1 MDAEARE
8 ITIEMRRIT
17 GAIRWGKSG
26 VSRYHSWAMRIK
38 GICLWLLS
46 GLAVQSFAQQASAPH
61 LEKIG
66 TLTRLAV
73 DGKPFLVLGGELHNS
88 SSSSLTYMRPIW
100 PKLAAMNLNTV
111 LAPVSWELVEPQ
123 QGQFDFSLVDGLI
136 SQASQSDLH
145 LVFLW
150 FGSWKNG
157 VSTYVPGWVKENT
170 TRFPRAQDEHGANLD
185 ILSTFGN
192 ATREADAHAY
202 AALMKHIREVDNK
215 HTVLMMQVENEVGVL
230 GPGRD
235 RSAAANATWGEHV
248 PPALMEYLS
257 KHKNTLE
264 PELLEAWKKSGLKQ
278 NGTWP
283 EVFGDTQLA
292 QEFFMAWQ
300 YARYVD
306 SVAAAGKAE
315 YPIPMYVNAWQ
326 DQYPGQ
332 PGGDHPS
339 GGPVAYVL
347 DIWQAGAP
355 HIDIFSP
362 DIYLA
367 DFRTVCTR
375 YEHNGNPVLIPEARG
390 QLVGGPNALYT
401 LGQGAVGFSPFA
413 IDSITGNQD
422 LTEAYGALRQ
432 LTPLLTK
439 VERNQMGSVVQQ
451 TGETRTALV
460 LGGYLL
466 RITYIGP
473 RGEGPNARPA
483 SATPAAGLIIN
494 IGPNEFFVAGQ
505 GISIDFSADSA
516 GPPQTDLL
524 EVEDGSFVNGTWKA
538 ERRLNGDETNG
549 GNHVLLRPGRVDIQR
564 VRLYRHN

>member
-1 MDAEARE
+1 
-8 ITIEMRRIT
+8 
-17 GAIRWGKSG
+17 
-26 VSRYHSWAMRIK
+26 MRINA
-38 GICLWLLS
+38 ICLCPLLL
-46 GLAVQSFAQQASAPH
+46 GLSVHGFAQQPGAPH

-88 SSSSLTYMRPIW
+88 SSSSLAYMRPIW

-123 QGQFDFSLVDGLI
+123 EGKFDFSLVDGLI
-136 SQASQSDLH
+136 SQAAQSDLH

-157 VSTYVPGWVKENT
+157 VSTYAPGWVKENI

-185 ILSTFGN
+185 ILSTFGR

-202 AALMKHIREVDNK
+202 AALMKHIREVDNR
-215 HTVLMMQVENEVGVL
+215 HTVVMMQVENEVGVL

-235 RSAAANATWGEHV
+235 RSAAAIADWEQPV
-248 PPALMEYLS
+248 PHELIEYLS
-257 KHKNTLE
+257 KHKNMLE
-264 PELLEAWKKSGLKQ
+264 PELFEAWKKSGFAQ
-278 NGTWP
+278 NGTWAG
-283 EVFGDTQLA
+283 VFGDTRLA

-300 YARYVD
+300 YARYLDTVT
-306 SVAAAGKAE
+306 AAGKAE

-347 DIWQAGAP
+347 DMWQAGAP
-355 HIDIFSP
+355 HIDIFAP

-367 DFRTVCTR
+367 DFRTVCAR
-375 YEHNGNPVLIPEARG
+375 YEHNGNPLFIPEARG
-390 QLVGGPNALYT
+390 QVVGGPNALYA
-401 LGQGAVGFSPFA
+401 LGQGALGFSPFA
-413 IDSITGNQD
+413 IDSITGNEE
-422 LTEAYGALRQ
+422 LTQAYGVLKQ

-439 VERNQMGSVVQQ
+439 VGRDHLGSVVQQ
-451 TGETRTALV
+451 TGDTKAALV
-460 LGGYLL
+460 IGGYLL
-466 RITYIGP
+466 RITYIGL
-473 RGEGPNARPA
+473 RGEVPTGARPV
-483 SATPAAGLIIN
+483 STTPAAGLIIASN
-494 IGPNEFFVAGQ
+494 PNEFFVAGH
-505 GISIDFSADSA
+505 GISIEFSADSA

-524 EVEDGSFVNGTWKA
+524 EVEDGSFVNGTWEA
-538 ERRLNGDETNG
+538 ERRLNGDEINS
-549 GNHVLLRPGRVDIQR
+549 GNHVLLRPGAVGVQR
-564 VRLYRHN
+564 VRLYRHD